1 MKIVEKFRASGNKE
15 IAAAQA
21 AYMRNQFEYIG
32 LKTPVRR
39 ALSKDFLKE
48 KSMEAVV
55 DWTFVWQMW
64 NLSEREFQYL
74 ACDYLLKMK
83 RFLKKAD
90 LQQIREL
97 ALVKSWWDTVDVL
110 DELVGTI
117 FLADENEV
125 KTIILAWAKSEN
137 FWIRRLAIDCQLGF
151 KEKTDTDLLAR
162 NISENLSGSDFEN
175 EFFINKSIGWA
186 LRDFS
191 KSNPDWVQNF
201 ISENETKMSKLSLR
215 EASKYLK

>member
-151 KEKTDTDLLAR
+151 KERTDTDLLAR

-201 ISENETKMSKLSLR
+201 ISENETKMSKFSLR